1 MGNSFICSSGLKVEY
16 VQDLDLGMD
25 LVPLPLEKQQLR
37 KLGLKS
43 APRGNG
49 KQQGVGRVAKFR
61 QTASCLGNCP
71 ILGSQSLVSGRRALS
86 QPIPQGFVLVLF
98 HVHIRG
104 KQDESRE
111 KMEVFPTWGGE
122 SLTNFIGLYSL
133 EVLAESIEA
142 QGWWDW
148 FNKHKS
154 SPSCSIMSP
163 ELLSYTSGA
172 SGRGVETDQML
183 QHLRLMRFKTFF
195 LPLQTYSLLSWAA
208 INRVVLIEE
217 KETKTKNK
225 TRKQK
230 PLPLVNIER
239 LKMIALIDVDRV
251 GRRLA
256 KCTHSSCCPRPGAR
270 GRWLQAGYRVGS
282 SLVEPTSHLGYKG
295 RTGLVARPRLAF
307 GQQPCFLKDKTQ
319 LGEQAPQ
326 GSTPEGVREWLGQGR
341 QVRKRISI

>member
-148 FNKHKS
+148 LNKHKS

-208 INRVVLIEE
+208 INRVVNNRG
-217 KETKTKNK
+217 KRNKNKKQNQKTKTPPSSQHRK
-225 TRKQK
+225 TQNDCTYRCGQGGQK
-230 PLPLVNIER
+230 ACQVHTLLLLPTAWGQRQV
-239 LKMIALIDVDRV
+239 AL
-251 GRRLA
+251 G
-256 KCTHSSCCPRPGAR
+256 
-270 GRWLQAGYRVGS
+270 WLQGGVLFGGAHKPSGLQGKDRSGGKAQAGFWS
-282 SLVEPTSHLGYKG
+282 AAMFP
-295 RTGLVARPRLAF
+295 
-307 GQQPCFLKDKTQ
+307 
-319 LGEQAPQ
+319 
-326 GSTPEGVREWLGQGR
+326 
-341 QVRKRISI
+341 